1 MAYDPRLSGTSGGCR
16 LRPLSSRRMS
26 GVDRVRERRR
36 AAALARHYRDLE
48 DLSIKEIASRLGR
61 AEATVK
67 AYLYDPTGEKA
78 RAVKARYVGV
88 CRGCGA
94 YTQPRNGKGD
104 ERGALAELE
113 RVDARDAWGP
123 ANPRAVPQAVER
135 DEPTPLQRAL
145 HRRDGRVW
153 RALPDRGRRPRPAR
167 RPRVPARPTAGRP
180 DAAVRLLAPEGRG
193 GGRAVA
199 AGRGAAG
206 HAPRGVNKPEPDTP
220 NVKENQ
226 IMRDIATATLT
237 GNLTREVELRPL
249 PSGTEVARLR
259 VASGA
264 RRRSGEE
271 WVERTNYFTVE
282 VYGPQASL
290 CAERLGKG
298 SRVVVDGQLDWREWT
313 DQEQNRREAVV
324 LRARQ
329 ILFERMGPTLLADTD
344 PAERDGSP
352 DDEFGTAAVETSP
365 AGADDVPF

>member
-1 MAYDPRLSGTSGGCR
+1 
-16 LRPLSSRRMS
+16 
-26 GVDRVRERRR
+26 
-36 AAALARHYRDLE
+36 
-48 DLSIKEIASRLGR
+48 
-61 AEATVK
+61 
-67 AYLYDPTGEKA
+67 
-78 RAVKARYVGV
+78 
-88 CRGCGA
+88 
-94 YTQPRNGKGD
+94 
-104 ERGALAELE
+104 
-113 RVDARDAWGP
+113 
-123 ANPRAVPQAVER
+123 
-135 DEPTPLQRAL
+135 
-145 HRRDGRVW
+145 
-153 RALPDRGRRPRPAR
+153 
-167 RPRVPARPTAGRP
+167 
-180 DAAVRLLAPEGRG
+180 
-193 GGRAVA
+193 
-199 AGRGAAG
+199 
-206 HAPRGVNKPEPDTP
+206 
-220 NVKENQ
+220 
-226 IMRDIATATLT
+226 MRDIATATLT

-329 ILFERMGPTLLADTD
+329 ILFERMGPTRLADTD

-365 AGADDVPF
+365 AGGGRRAVLIRHLMRLARPCANGRAASPRSGLFFCALKVDPARAVDRRSHLTDIAAAPATRRLSMIGCSAPRRAFAPARCSGKDLSSSDGAGAERPRARRLSIPGAQHRPSAICRVASVVWGSRDRRDTRRGSPHLRSIL